1 MWLNKKAQST
11 AEYAITLGLVIA
23 VAAGIMSVALKG
35 GMRQKNEQAVNYL
48 LNAGS
53 DVTDFSSVD
62 DQSVALYSQE
72 YRDTTILSGDTNF
85 IDKTVLNKGGA
96 EKRHQLQTSLTNAT
110 SIETIN
116 EQ

>member
-23 VAAGIMSVALKG
+23 VAAGIMSVA
-35 GMRQKNEQAVNYL
+35 

-96 EKRHQLQTSLTNAT
+96 EKRHQLQTSKTNAT